1 MVVGEPD
8 EIAALAPQL
17 AEQGWLEGQRTVLIH
32 GGSLQRPADETGLS
46 EWRKLRRGR
55 PLDGIVWAMTA
66 AQSGTPQ
73 WMDNGLRTLEKMGAA
88 LRYQP
93 PVYLW
98 QVCDSD
104 WPQDSRTEQPVGA
117 VFPAKATPEKVEQ
130 QLRALL
136 PQLREQGMQQLSIE
150 PHHDFLLRLA
160 QSLDQGD
167 AARWR
172 QRLTPWFTE
181 YAARI
186 PLRGLMFSLPDTS
199 ASAAQVHEKSWTVP
213 ASWQGTG

>member
-1 MVVGEPD
+1 
-8 EIAALAPQL
+8 
-17 AEQGWLEGQRTVLIH
+17 GQRTVLIH

-104 WPQDSRTEQPVGA
+104 W
-117 VFPAKATPEKVEQ
+117 
-130 QLRALL
+130 
-136 PQLREQGMQQLSIE
+136 
-150 PHHDFLLRLA
+150 
-160 QSLDQGD
+160 
-167 AARWR
+167 
-172 QRLTPWFTE
+172 
-181 YAARI
+181 
-186 PLRGLMFSLPDTS
+186 
-199 ASAAQVHEKSWTVP
+199 
-213 ASWQGTG
+213 